1 MQIISLGIRHKIP
14 VDYEMRR
21 HIVLTNSC
29 AQKTELPLHVVP
41 LQCVGRISST
51 KWMSKPEVESRLS
64 WKMSIGFGIQPQ
76 KENQPECSSNTLL
89 FRLAPQGSF
98 H

>member
-21 HIVLTNSC
+21 HIVLTNSG

-51 KWMSKPEVESRLS
+51 KWMSKPEVGKQAKL
-64 WKMSIGFGIQPQ
+64 
-76 KENQPECSSNTLL
+76 ENVHRIWDPASKRKST
-89 FRLAPQGSF
+89 
-98 H
+98 